1 MDPYSPTVK
10 ENGTPRYFKEAVSA
24 SVPQS
29 ISQRGKQVN
38 SLGSRVL
45 VGF

>member
-10 ENGTPRYFKEAVSA
+10 ENGIPRYFKEALSA
-24 SVPQS
+24 SVPRS

-38 SLGSRVL
+38 LLASRVL
-45 VGF
+45 GF